1 VSKGL
6 TKRGKM
12 ITTPEGI
19 NLYGETDVQPMI
31 DTAVAEAR
39 LDQINK
45 TQVSVNNTISSKVMN
60 VILEEVKN
68 DVFSKDYGTE
78 LYNKIAN
85 ACNWDEITNILPTY
99 SASVEFNGQSILE
112 ISDIEADDED
122 DAQQKVWD
130 SLSIDDINISF
141 SVTALDQYG
150 DYDGSLSYRMSLD
163 DEITENIEVNI
174 SED

>member
-1 VSKGL
+1 
-6 TKRGKM
+6 M

-19 NLYGETDVQPMI
+19 NLYGDTDIQPMLES
-31 DTAVAEAR
+31 AREEAR
-39 LDQINK
+39 LEASTTTTRNLNAD
-45 TQVSVNNTISSKVMN
+45 ISNKVMN

-85 ACNWDEITNILPTY
+85 ACGWDEITSISPTY
-99 SASVEFNGQSILE
+99 SASVEFAGQTILE

-130 SLSIDDINISF
+130 SLQIDDINISF

-150 DYDGSLSYRMSLD
+150 DYDGGIGYRMSLD